1 MKTRKICILAFGVI
15 GALSFGSCTNSGNDK
30 NISTSDASDN
40 ETMYQVAT
48 LQSLMVGNYDGFVG
62 IDELKKHGDIGLG
75 TFNRVNGE
83 MIVLEGN
90 VYQALGDGTVKI
102 ADDSET
108 TPFSTVTFFEP
119 DITSTIS
126 PFESLSALT
135 QQLDSIVYD
144 YGRNLIY
151 ALRIDV
157 KTKNVVFRSELAQD
171 KPYAPLAKVLPD
183 AQRSFECENLDGTI
197 VAVYF
202 PSFFTGQNTPGW
214 HFHFISNDRT
224 QGGHMLEISTS
235 ETSTAQLDATP
246 YFDMYLPEE
255 KTFSQR
261 DLSDDMS
268 EDIGKVER

>member
-1 MKTRKICILAFGVI
+1 MKTKKICILAFGVI
-15 GALSFGSCTNSGNDK
+15 GALSFGSCANSGNDK

-157 KTKNVVFRSELAQD
+157 KAKNVVFRSELAQD
-171 KPYAPLAKVLPD
+171 KPYAPLAQVLPD
-183 AQRSFECENLDGTI
+183 AQRSFDCENLDGTI

-224 QGGHMLEISTS
+224 QGGHMLEISTT